1 MSDHVLHC
9 PPGYSSTDLFARGNS
24 GFLYRKP
31 HGCRVVKYPPSYAF
45 ADLRNEYNIYTRLAE
60 NGGSDRITQCFG
72 MVERGIEL
80 EFLEGGCLT
89 SVLKGLQYDDEDLE
103 TRLLWV
109 SQCIE
114 AIRHAHSKNIHCYD
128 VSSNNFVLD
137 GQKNVKAID
146 FEDAE
151 IMGEIPLTGFCH
163 AGHSCPPFNE
173 KIRRDVFLLGVIIYQ
188 VMTGSL
194 PYQDDDQPTWKQ
206 IKRRYEKG
214 EFSST
219 SSLPGIG
226 DIIAQCWEG
235 RYQCVEQIE
244 TDIEHEKGTTSQT
257 WKIIHH

>member
-1 MSDHVLHC
+1 
-9 PPGYSSTDLFARGNS
+9 
-24 GFLYRKP
+24 
-31 HGCRVVKYPPSYAF
+31 
-45 ADLRNEYNIYTRLAE
+45 
-60 NGGSDRITQCFG
+60 

-89 SVLKGLQYDDEDLE
+89 SVLKGLQYDDENLE
-103 TRLLWV
+103 KRLLWV
-109 SQCIE
+109 SQCVE

-151 IMGEIPLTGFCH
+151 IMGEIPLTDFCH

-173 KIRRDVFLLGVIIYQ
+173 KIRRDIFLLGVIIYQ

-194 PYQDDDQPTWKQ
+194 PYQYDDQPTWKQ
-206 IKRRYEKG
+206 IERRYEKG

-235 RYQCVEQIE
+235 RYQCVEEIE
-244 TDIEHEKGTTSQT
+244 TDIKHEKGTTSQT
-257 WKIIHH
+257 WKLYATDTFSAGCKRRQSHFSLHILQSEHAAMVIARLLAGIILVWSYVKRKR